1 MLAIKENFK
10 LINGLGVA
18 IVSRNLELIQQI
30 IQDLGSRN
38 KGEIQR
44 LWISIESDLSEED
57 IKWFYVTVKELF
69 STELEELPP
78 LSPQENHIKAEIE
91 NRLSLFL
98 ASFLERGTDLSV
110 LRSDKLYR
118 EDYPTWGSYCRFAL
132 GIHPAYADRLIR
144 AADIV
149 KDLKPIGVN
158 SILPGNE
165 LIVRELSRIEPELR
179 QVVWEQVVRSGDK
192 ITADN
197 VRRVHDTY
205 EVVKPIEL
213 IVGDFK
219 PGQIVAINSP
229 DTKLSI
235 GRVISITPNK
245 RYKIKSGIEIFT
257 FVPKS
262 IEALDFSQYIF
273 SRIEK
278 LTTSDKLQ
286 VQLIGQSFFYCK
298 VIEDWQIKLLSFL
311 EEICL

>member
-10 LINGLGVA
+10 LINGLGIA
-18 IVSRNLELIQQI
+18 IVSRDLDLIQQI
-30 IQDLGSRN
+30 VQDLGSKN

-44 LWISIESDLSEED
+44 LWKSIESELSEED
-57 IKWFYVTVKELF
+57 IKWFYATVKDLFPTDLKEL
-69 STELEELPP
+69 TP
-78 LSPQENHIKAEIE
+78 LSFQEQNTKADIE

-98 ASFLERGTDLSV
+98 ASFFERGIDLSI
-110 LRSDKLYR
+110 LRNDKLFR
-118 EDYPTWGSYCRFAL
+118 EEYPTWGSYCRFAL

-158 SILPGNE
+158 NILPGNE

-179 QVVWEQVVRSGDK
+179 QIVWEQVVTSGDK

-205 EVVKPIEL
+205 EIVEPIEL

-229 DTKLSI
+229 DTKLSV
-235 GRVISITPNK
+235 GRVISITTNK
-245 RYKIKSGIEIFT
+245 RYKVKSGIEIFT
-257 FVPKS
+257 FAPKS
-262 IEALDFSQYIF
+262 IEVSDFSQYMF
-273 SRIEK
+273 SRFEK

-311 EEICL
+311 EELGC